1 MHGYKGVEK
10 NTCTSARQNSAIA
23 AVIDSE
29 IDNLSETFHYLAG
42 L

>member
-1 MHGYKGVEK
+1 MQIKELKRTLALLLGKIPPVL
-10 NTCTSARQNSAIA
+10 
-23 AVIDSE
+23 DSE